1 MEVHDS
7 TSYRSCISGR
17 DYSIEPSAPDARN
30 HRFRATDILISISLG
45 GPEASTLRQANIA
58 YEILVR

>member
-1 MEVHDS
+1 MEG
-7 TSYRSCISGR
+7 TN
-17 DYSIEPSAPDARN
+17 SIEPSAPDARS

-58 YEILVR
+58 YEVLVR